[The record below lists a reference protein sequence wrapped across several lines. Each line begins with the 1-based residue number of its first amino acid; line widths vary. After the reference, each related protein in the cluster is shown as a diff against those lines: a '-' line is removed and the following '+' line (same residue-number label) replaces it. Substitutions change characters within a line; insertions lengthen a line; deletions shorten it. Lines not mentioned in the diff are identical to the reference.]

1 MREFSAV
8 DLADR
13 TGDVLAVA
21 AREPVRIALHD
32 EPGFVLLSVEAYAR
46 LRDLASGRR
55 ATHVSDL
62 SDAEAKDLIAALETS
77 IADE

>member
-1 MREFSAV
+1 MREFTAI

-21 AREPVRIALHD
+21 AQEPVRIALRD
-32 EPGFVLLSVEAYAR
+32 EPGFVLLSIEAYAR
-46 LRDLASGRR
+46 LRGLAGSRR
-55 ATHVSDL
+55 AIHVSDL
-62 SDAEAKDLIAALETS
+62 SDAEAQNLIDALETS